1 MRMVPIHHALSF
13 RTVPLYCIVCVKSL
27 RACDAAIKV
36 LLSHASLRPVRQVL
50 EHELPCSGICDG
62 SHI

>member
-13 RTVPLYCIVCVKSL
+13 RTVPLYCIVCVLSL
-27 RACDAAIKV
+27 RACDVEVKV
-36 LLSHASLRPVRQVL
+36 PLSHASLRPVRQVL
-50 EHELPCSGICDG
+50 EHELPCLDISSY